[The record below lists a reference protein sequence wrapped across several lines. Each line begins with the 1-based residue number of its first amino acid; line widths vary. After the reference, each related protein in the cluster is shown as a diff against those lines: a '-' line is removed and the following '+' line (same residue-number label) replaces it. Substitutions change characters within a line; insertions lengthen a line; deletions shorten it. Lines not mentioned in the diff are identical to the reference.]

1 VTRQL
6 WQAARLAGIGE
17 LAASIA
23 HELNNPLGTVSLRVE
38 GLLTRT
44 PPDDPHRQT
53 LEVIDEEVER
63 MGKLVGNL
71 LRFSRS
77 GTGVSTL
84 DVRDE
89 VTQTLELIAHHLRKW
104 QVQATPEY
112 NSDVPVIHA
121 DRQQLRQVLLNLFT
135 NAVDAMPNGGRLS
148 PRVRLGQLPG
158 YLPAVIIEV
167 ADTGCGIPADVLPR
181 VTEPFFTTK
190 DEGKGT
196 GLGLSVCKRI
206 IEQHQGTLEVESKV
220 GVGTTVRVT
229 LPTRSSVPPD
239 EARSE

>member
-1 VTRQL
+1 M
-6 WQAARLAGIGE
+6 E
-17 LAASIA
+17 S
-23 HELNNPLGTVSLRVE
+23 
-38 GLLTRT
+38 LLTRT
-44 PPDDPHRQT
+44 PPDDPRRHA

-71 LRFSRS
+71 LRFGRS

-104 QVQATPEY
+104 QVQATPEFT
-112 NSDVPVIHA
+112 SDVPVIHA

-135 NAVDAMPNGGRLS
+135 NAVDAMPDGGRLT
-148 PRVRLGQLPG
+148 PRIRPGQLPG
-158 YLPAVIIEV
+158 GLPAVVIEV
-167 ADTGCGIPADVLPR
+167 VDTGCGIPADVLPR
-181 VTEPFFTTK
+181 VTDPFFTTK

-196 GLGLSVCKRI
+196 GLGLSVCKKI
-206 IEQHQGTLEVESKV
+206 VEQHRGTLEVESTV

-229 LPTRSSVPPD
+229 LPARSAVPPGG
-239 EARSE
+239 SQSG